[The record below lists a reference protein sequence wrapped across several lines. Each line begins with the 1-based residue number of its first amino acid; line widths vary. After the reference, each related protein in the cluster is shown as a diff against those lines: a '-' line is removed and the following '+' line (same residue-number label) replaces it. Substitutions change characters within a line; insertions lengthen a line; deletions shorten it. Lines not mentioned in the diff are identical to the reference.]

1 MAAAT
6 PTKLSC
12 HESHHLLV
20 TGLRPPQPSVVHIT
34 NKQIGVF
41 MLTIQNYKKV
51 ESIEE
56 AYELNQKKANRIVG
70 GMMWMRMGDNRMNT
84 AIDMSGLG
92 LDKIEESDEE
102 FKIGCMTT
110 LRQLEVHEG
119 FNEYTDGCAKEALRH
134 IVGVQF
140 RNLATV
146 GGSIYGRY
154 GFSDVLTLLIG
165 LDSYVELYKGGI
177 VPLTEYADRDYDRDI
192 VVNIIVKKRPV
203 NMFYEAVRI
212 TETDLPVL
220 TCAGVKFKDTGVCNI
235 CIGARPGRAI
245 VVKDAEGIL
254 AGGIN
259 EKSVEEFST
268 FVKTNVPTAGN
279 MRGSA
284 EYRSHLAGVLAGR
297 ALQNINRD

>member
-1 MAAAT
+1 
-6 PTKLSC
+6 
-12 HESHHLLV
+12 
-20 TGLRPPQPSVVHIT
+20 
-34 NKQIGVF
+34 

-51 ESIEE
+51 ESLEE

-110 LRQLEVHEG
+110 LRQLEVHES

-220 TCAGVKFKDTGVCNI
+220 TCAGVKFKDTG
-235 CIGARPGRAI
+235 
-245 VVKDAEGIL
+245 GIL

-268 FVKTNVPTAGN
+268 FVKKNVPTAGN

-284 EYRSHLAGVLAGR
+284 EYRSHLSGVLAGR

>member
-51 ESIEE
+51 ESLEE